1 VKKSFNAYQENM
13 VFIKSIFFLSLF
25 TINDIPEGVK
35 ELFSYH
41 YDRNDFDA
49 EMAKR
54 SLDLFVE
61 SFDVD
66 HSYFLWSEVKPMLS
80 PSGKWIDFT
89 KKSFTNR
96 SFEAFIEI
104 QKYFEQAIERRIAF
118 ENEMI
123 RDLLEKPFKE
133 VQKIAAY
140 GFEPYPANFAQL
152 KTKIKAEAA
161 LFATRETLNGRYDY
175 ENVKKK
181 IYTYFQKKQREKELE
196 YMQRGPSMEEHYFS
210 IHVLKAIAAS
220 MDAHTRFFS
229 PDEKREM
236 KQALSKDYSGIG
248 VVLRDS
254 MDGLIIQR
262 VVENSPAANA
272 GVRAKDIILKIDGQ
286 DITNLYFR
294 EAIELLSGRNFTKVR
309 LEIQRGEQ
317 IFEVSLT
324 RAPILSPESQARTT
338 LFPFGTGTIAAI
350 RLDGFFDN
358 DQGNSAAQQ
367 LESAIASIQ
376 SKEELKAVVLDLRRN
391 TGGFLTQAAKVC
403 SIFTGGGPI
412 VLARYGNGQISVVKE
427 KITKPLYNGPLIIL
441 ISRLSAS
448 ASEIVAQT
456 LKEYGVAIIVGDT
469 NSYGKGSMQ
478 YQTITSDEPF
488 CYAVTIAKYYTIS
501 GASVQLKGVASDI
514 LVPTDLSQIP
524 IGEQYLKYPLGYDTL
539 RQNFKQLSLQ
549 SRDELGQI
557 FSFYQRQASG
567 SVSRVWIDQLRSLS
581 ETRGLRADVADPAL
595 YEAQEIARDLVM
607 YLNGGSIKKG
617 E

>member
-1 VKKSFNAYQENM
+1 MKKSFNAYQENM
-13 VFIKSIFFLSLF
+13 VFIKSVFFLSLF

-152 KTKIKAEAA
+152 KTKIKSEAA

-376 SKEELKAVVLDLRRN
+376 
-391 TGGFLTQAAKVC
+391 
-403 SIFTGGGPI
+403 
-412 VLARYGNGQISVVKE
+412 
-427 KITKPLYNGPLIIL
+427 
-441 ISRLSAS
+441 
-448 ASEIVAQT
+448 
-456 LKEYGVAIIVGDT
+456 
-469 NSYGKGSMQ
+469 
-478 YQTITSDEPF
+478 
-488 CYAVTIAKYYTIS
+488 
-501 GASVQLKGVASDI
+501 
-514 LVPTDLSQIP
+514 
-524 IGEQYLKYPLGYDTL
+524 
-539 RQNFKQLSLQ
+539 
-549 SRDELGQI
+549 
-557 FSFYQRQASG
+557 
-567 SVSRVWIDQLRSLS
+567 
-581 ETRGLRADVADPAL
+581 
-595 YEAQEIARDLVM
+595 
-607 YLNGGSIKKG
+607 
-617 E
+617 